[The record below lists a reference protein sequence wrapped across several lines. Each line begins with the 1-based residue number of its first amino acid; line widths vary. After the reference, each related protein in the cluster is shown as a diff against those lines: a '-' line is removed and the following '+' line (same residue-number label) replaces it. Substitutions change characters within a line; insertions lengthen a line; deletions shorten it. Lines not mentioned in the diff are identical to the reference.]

1 VRYFAIGLLVVAFAA
16 TGVWADLSSSAPTK
30 IQTPYYSGAFSNTPA
45 DEQGSRGQ
53 VNVLGIRDLTQDASP
68 LPVRQYF
75 EERGSQNP
83 PSILWGTDVLVGSR
97 SNPGIN
103 GQLAVD
109 HYARNGEMYVSVKI
123 PKTGSDYSDSIHVY
137 RSVDGGDNW
146 TLWNYATT
154 TSGVGHFRSIDM
166 VAGDTLIHM
175 FIVHETFGLY
185 MARRNPDA
193 GNLWYWTP
201 VVTGDSVL
209 EVSAVRST
217 AVPYDLFVSVLVNNS
232 TGGRSIYAYRSTD
245 LGLTWIDRNYV
256 STGIRNSP
264 KIATAGDNYFY
275 ISYMIGTASDTETV
289 RIGRNTSNLG
299 GTWVFNDV
307 DAAGEGDW
315 TPSVAGARTTPGTS
329 QSAWTIWRHMHSNG
343 RADVHYATSTNGGA
357 AWTQAPWPP
366 TNLYAQV
373 DDRHPLV
380 KLPYENDLV
389 RGIASIYPPA
399 VFDSLV
405 YAFSRATSP
414 TTWEERGI
422 HNDYT
427 CTGEFGARADYSS
440 LTSGGWIAYRQYG
453 SANIWSDAWNHTGVE
468 KGEPVAR
475 GYSLALAS
483 ASPNPL
489 SKSTSIA
496 FSLPKSGSVDLTVYD
511 IAGRKVATLAQGTMS
526 AGSHEVSWNGAKAP
540 AGVYLYRL
548 SFEGKTLTNRMV
560 VVR

>member
-1 VRYFAIGLLVVAFAA
+1 V
-16 TGVWADLSSSAPTK
+16 
-30 IQTPYYSGAFSNTPA
+30 
-45 DEQGSRGQ
+45 
-53 VNVLGIRDLTQDASP
+53 
-68 LPVRQYF
+68 
-75 EERGSQNP
+75 
-83 PSILWGTDVLVGSR
+83 
-97 SNPGIN
+97 
-103 GQLAVD
+103 
-109 HYARNGEMYVSVKI
+109 MI
-123 PKTGSDYSDSIHVY
+123 PKTGSSDYSDSIHVY
-137 RSVDGGDNW
+137 RSTDGGNAW

-154 TSGVGHFRSIDM
+154 SSGVGHFRSIDM
-166 VAGDTLIHM
+166 IAGDTLIHM
-175 FIVHETFGLY
+175 FIVHETYGLY

-193 GNLWYWTP
+193 GNLWFWTP

-256 STGIRNSP
+256 SSGIRNSP

-275 ISYMIGTASDTETV
+275 ISYMIGSAADTETV

-299 GTWVFNDV
+299 GSWVFNDV

-315 TPSVAGARTTPGTS
+315 TPSVAGARTTPGSS

-343 RADVHYATSTNGGA
+343 RADVHYATSVDGGA
-357 AWTQAPWPP
+357 TWAQAPWPP

-399 VFDSLV
+399 VFDSLC
-405 YAFSRATSP
+405 YAYARATSP

-422 HNDYT
+422 HNDYN

-440 LTSGGWIAYRQYG
+440 QTSGGWIAYREYG
-453 SANIWSDAWNHTGVE
+453 SANIWCDAYDFTTGVE
-468 KGEPVAR
+468 KGEPVTR
-475 GYSLALAS
+475 SYDLALAS
-483 ASPNPL
+483 ARPNPL
-489 SKSTSIA
+489 TRSTAIA
-496 FSLPKSGSVDLTVYD
+496 FSLPKSGSVDLAVYD

-526 AGSHEVSWNGAKAP
+526 AGSHEVSWNGADAP